1 MIELVL
7 RPTHLKVLLRALVRG
22 RIGLVPFPVDFLPLE
37 LGVEFRFRLS
47 GLLLVQESIGA
58 GLVRVP
64 LVQLILQSYELEL
77 IADVGVGGFFPG
89 LQEEDAKSRT
99 VSMPSST
106 EWVWKQIS
114 PRERPSPSR
123 RA

>member
-37 LGVEFRFRLS
+37 LGVKLRFRFGS
-47 GLLLVQESIGA
+47 LLLVQQSIGT

-64 LVQLILQSYELEL
+64 LVELILQSDELEL
-77 IADVGVGGFFPG
+77 IADVGVGGLFPG
-89 LQEEDAKSRT
+89 LQKGDAKSRT
-99 VSMPSST
+99 VRVPS
-106 EWVWKQIS
+106 EI
-114 PRERPSPSR
+114 E
-123 RA
+123 